1 MENTEVKRQRPSAIV
16 ADIIISESEIAKVI
30 PEYSYELEEKEP
42 EKFKEIMHSLGMD
55 VNQIY
60 IRQDAIQ
67 HRNRFN
73 EVVVCSR
80 WVGRERIDSTWLTSG
95 YASKQAIDKASGSKI
110 LESLY
115 REKCLTED
123 AQRVLEE
130 KDAREDRS
138 KKSK

>member
-16 ADIIISESEIAKVI
+16 ADIIISESEIAKVM

-42 EKFKEIMHSLGMD
+42 EKFKEIMYSLGMD
-55 VNQIY
+55 MNQIY

-80 WVGRERIDSTWLTSG
+80 WVGRERIDNDWLTSG

-130 KDAREDRS
+130 KDAREARD

>member
-16 ADIIISESEIAKVI
+16 ADIIISESEIAKVM

-42 EKFKEIMHSLGMD
+42 EKFKEIMYSLGMD
-55 VNQIY
+55 MNQIY

-80 WVGRERIDSTWLTSG
+80 WVGRERIDSDWLTSG

-130 KDAREDRS
+130 KDAREARD

>member
-1 MENTEVKRQRPSAIV
+1 MENKRQRPSAIV
-16 ADIIISESEIAKVI
+16 ADIIISESEIAKVL
-30 PEYSYELEEKEP
+30 PDYSYELEEKDP
-42 EKFKEIMHSLGMD
+42 EKFKELMHSLGMD

-80 WVGRERIDSTWLTSG
+80 WVGRQRLDDTWLSSG
-95 YASKQAIDKASGSKI
+95 YASKEAIDKASGSKI

-130 KDAREDRS
+130 KDAREARG
-138 KKSK
+138 KK

>member
-16 ADIIISESEIAKVI
+16 ADIIISESEIAKVM
-30 PEYSYELEEKEP
+30 PEYSYQLEEKEP
-42 EKFKEIMHSLGMD
+42 KKFKEIMYSLGMD

-60 IRQDAIQ
+60 LRQDAIQ

-80 WVGRERIDSTWLTSG
+80 WVGRERIDSDWLTSG

-110 LESLY
+110 LESMY

-123 AQRVLEE
+123 SQRILEE
-130 KDAREDRS
+130 KDAREARD

>member
-16 ADIIISESEIAKVI
+16 ADIIISESEIAKVM
-30 PEYSYELEEKEP
+30 PEYSYQLEEKEP
-42 EKFKEIMHSLGMD
+42 EKFKKIMYSLGMD

-80 WVGRERIDSTWLTSG
+80 WVGRERIDNDWLTSG

-130 KDAREDRS
+130 KDAREARD

>member
-16 ADIIISESEIAKVI
+16 ADIIISESEIAKVM
-30 PEYSYELEEKEP
+30 PEYSYQLEEKEP
-42 EKFKEIMHSLGMD
+42 KKFKEIMYSLGMD

-60 IRQDAIQ
+60 LRQDAIQ

-80 WVGRERIDSTWLTSG
+80 WVGRERIDNDWLSSG

-130 KDAREDRS
+130 KDAREARD

>member
-1 MENTEVKRQRPSAIV
+1 MENKRQRPSAIV
-16 ADIIISESEIAKVI
+16 ADIIISESEIAKVM

-42 EKFKEIMHSLGMD
+42 EKFKEIMYSLGMD

-60 IRQDAIQ
+60 LRQDAIQ

-80 WVGRERIDSTWLTSG
+80 WVGRERIDNDWLTSG

-130 KDAREDRS
+130 KDAREARD

>member
-1 MENTEVKRQRPSAIV
+1 METKRQRPSAIV
-16 ADIIISESEIAKVI
+16 ADIIISESEIAKVM
-30 PEYSYELEEKEP
+30 PEYSYTLEEKEP
-42 EKFKEIMHSLGMD
+42 KKFKEIMHSLGMD

-80 WVGRERIDSTWLTSG
+80 WVGRERIDNDWLTSG

-130 KDAREDRS
+130 KDAREARD

>member
-1 MENTEVKRQRPSAIV
+1 METKRQRPSAIV
-16 ADIIISESEIAKVI
+16 ADIIISESEIAKVM
-30 PEYSYELEEKEP
+30 PEYSYQLEEKEP
-42 EKFKEIMHSLGMD
+42 EKFKEIMYSLGMD
-55 VNQIY
+55 VNQVY

-80 WVGRERIDSTWLTSG
+80 WVGRERIDSDWLTSG

-130 KDAREDRS
+130 KDAREARD

>member
-1 MENTEVKRQRPSAIV
+1 MENKRQRPSAVV
-16 ADIIISESEIAKVI
+16 ADIIISESEIAKVM

-42 EKFKEIMHSLGMD
+42 EKFKEIMYSLGMD

-60 IRQDAIQ
+60 LRQDAIQ

-80 WVGRERIDSTWLTSG
+80 WVGRERIDNDWLTSG

-130 KDAREDRS
+130 KDAREARD